1 MNLKERK
8 GRKSIIQG
16 DFLYAQ
22 ILREYNRLKEEEKI
36 ASSEY
41 CASKKYALAS
51 QMGLAAECYLK
62 GMLLPDLNVSI
73 SPNQKLRDS
82 DITLLHQ
89 LMEMMTEEEEYR
101 LLTDDESVETELA
114 EKLNLLE
121 NKERSD
127 QNGLG
132 KNKKLVKKLKS
143 ESLKGFSHDLNRIIN
158 AVNDKYIEKFG
169 DKGATPKRRFFAGMQ
184 YSYFPG
190 EAQISDFDELLSDK
204 YLSNVFARARYEF
217 LNLYAEVPNIEAIF
231 DLLKSVRNVVPV
243 VQYPSAMSI
252 CVGKKKE
259 CDFYFFPDENT
270 KVYVFDDEK
279 KLTRAY
285 ITKTYER
292 FWAENYG
299 DSNSHVGDQYMVFV
313 PEYGIKKA
321 EEILF
326 NAFGKPES
334 SSWALDSVKGLT
346 IGKNRTVIACEVDG
360 KRKYYLCEGDTYL
373 EMNSELCKEY
383 KNLIEEYETRRGNGE
398 LLEDEKKVAEFYR
411 REYAKRQ
418 ARPPRPTRP
427 TNEEFEKK
435 ISDEKFVD
443 ALMDENGFCADFR
456 PRPETQNEEDKGEV

>member
-8 GRKSIIQG
+8 GRKFIIQG

-41 CASKKYALAS
+41 CDNKKYALAS

-89 LMEMMTEEEEYR
+89 LIEMMTEEDKYG
-101 LLTDDESVETELA
+101 LLIDDDSVETELA

-132 KNKKLVKKLKS
+132 RNKKLVKKLKS
-143 ESLKGFSHDLNRIIN
+143 ESLKEFDHDLNRTIN
-158 AVNDKYIEKFG
+158 AINDKYIEKFG
-169 DKGATPKRRFFAGMQ
+169 DKGAIPKRRFFAGMQ

-190 EAQISDFDELLSDK
+190 EAQVSDFDELLSDK
-204 YLSNVFARARYEF
+204 YLSNVFVRARYEF
-217 LNLYAEVPNIEAIF
+217 LKLYAEVPNIEAIF

-252 CVGKKKE
+252 CVGENKE
-259 CDFYFFPDENT
+259 GDFYFFPDENT

-321 EEILF
+321 EEILYG
-326 NAFGKPES
+326 NHVSSSLAFGYVK
-334 SSWALDSVKGLT
+334 ALHV
-346 IGKNRTVIACEVDG
+346 GKNRTAIAFEVDG

-383 KNLIEEYETRRGNGE
+383 ENLIEEYEIRRGNGE
-398 LLEDEKKVAEFYR
+398 LLEDEKRVAEFYR
-411 REYAKRQ
+411 REYAQRQ
-418 ARPPRPTRP
+418 ARPPRP

-435 ISDEKFVD
+435 ISDEKFVG
-443 ALMDENGFCADFR
+443 ALVDENGFCADFQ
-456 PRPETQNEEDKGEV
+456 PRLETQNEEDKGEV